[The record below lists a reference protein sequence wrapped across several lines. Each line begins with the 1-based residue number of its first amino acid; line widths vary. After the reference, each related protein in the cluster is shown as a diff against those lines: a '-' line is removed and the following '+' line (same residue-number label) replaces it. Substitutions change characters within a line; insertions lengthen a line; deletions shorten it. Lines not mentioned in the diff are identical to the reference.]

1 MKIKK
6 VFSSLMALGLAATL
20 AACGGNTDSA
30 NTENDKAEQATTE
43 DTAAEDNAEETTDDA
58 SEDNA
63 EETTDNE
70 DENTEEDAEAS
81 EEVENF
87 EAQTADDTLVLGL
100 ADMNGD
106 FLVGWTNNT
115 NDVVV
120 RKLLGIEGNSGY
132 ATVVQD
138 ENGQWVN
145 NPTVL
150 DGEPKVTENED
161 GSKTYQYKIKEDLK
175 WSDGEPITADNYLY
189 GNLIFTHPSYI
200 PVTGSTSIGVL
211 TH

>member
-1 MKIKK
+1 
-6 VFSSLMALGLAATL
+6 MALGLATTL

-30 NTENDKAEQATTE
+30 NTENDKAEQA
-43 DTAAEDNAEETTDDA
+43 TTDDA

-138 ENGQWVN
+138 QRG
-145 NPTVL
+145 
-150 DGEPKVTENED
+150 PKMV
-161 GSKTYQYKIKEDLK
+161 
-175 WSDGEPITADNYLY
+175 
-189 GNLIFTHPSYI
+189 
-200 PVTGSTSIGVL
+200 
-211 TH
+211 